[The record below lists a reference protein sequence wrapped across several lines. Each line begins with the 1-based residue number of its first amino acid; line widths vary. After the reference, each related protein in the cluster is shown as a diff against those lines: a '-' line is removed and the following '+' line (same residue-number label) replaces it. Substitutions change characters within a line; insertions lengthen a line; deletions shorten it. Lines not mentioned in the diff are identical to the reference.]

1 MSSDKLAQKITTIS
15 ESKGYHQIDIALV
28 LGSGL
33 AGFID
38 EIENPCVIPY
48 AQLEGFPG
56 TGVEGHNPNLVIGTI
71 ENTTVAVLGG
81 RSHYYEHGDAAIM
94 RLPLETMKAMG
105 INNLLLTNSA
115 GTAHNGLTT
124 GDLML
129 INDHLNLSGANPL
142 IGEKTNNRFV
152 NMSHAYQAKLQQL
165 MRDSAQSINFPLK
178 EGVYA
183 WFSGP
188 NFETPAEVS
197 MAHKL
202 GADALGM
209 STVPEV
215 ILANFLKMNVV
226 AISNITNPGA
236 GLSEI
241 EISHQQTQDAAAES
255 AENFAKLL
263 KTFLKN
269 FKA

>member
-1 MSSDKLAQKITTIS
+1 MTAIELAQKIN
-15 ESKGYHQIDIALV
+15 QIRGQENPIQLAMV

-48 AQLEGFPG
+48 QELPGFPG
-56 TGVEGHNPNLVIGTI
+56 TGVEGHSPNLVIGELEGI
-71 ENTTVAVLGG
+71 EVAVLGG

-94 RLPLETMKAMG
+94 RLPLETLKALG
-105 INNLLLTNSA
+105 IENLLLTNSA
-115 GTAHNGLTT
+115 GTAHNDLTT

-129 INDHLNLSGANPL
+129 ITDHINLSGANPL
-142 IGEKTNNRFV
+142 IGEATNDRFV
-152 NMSHAYQAKLQQL
+152 NMSKAYDESLQNM
-165 MRDSAQSINFPLK
+165 MRTAASSLQFK
-178 EGVYA
+178 MQEGIYA

-188 NFETPAEVS
+188 NFETPAEVR
-197 MAHKL
+197 MAHTL

-215 ILANFLKMNVV
+215 ILANFLNMKVV

-241 EISHQQTQDAAAES
+241 VISHQQTQDAAAAS
-255 AENFAKLL
+255 AENFSRLL
-263 KTFLKN
+263 KAFLKQYN
-269 FKA
+269 S